1 VVKTAYIGLG
11 SNLGDSLHILQEA
24 WQALGELPGI
34 SLERLSSPYR
44 TEPVGM
50 DSQHWFINA
59 AGSLTTTL
67 EPMEL
72 LQVLLAVETDFGR
85 TRDLSA
91 TAYRDRILDFDLLLY
106 ENLIVDD
113 RNLILPHPEMQRRLF
128 VLYPLCEI
136 AADYMHPRLR
146 CTIHDLLIGELKN
159 EQEHP
164 VVVKVFWPA
173 GRR

>member
-1 VVKTAYIGLG
+1 VKTAYIGLG

-24 WQALGELPGI
+24 WQALGEQPKIG
-34 SLERLSSPYR
+34 LERLSSPYR

-67 EPMEL
+67 APMEL
-72 LQVLLAVETDFGR
+72 LQLLLSVETDFGR
-85 TRDLSA
+85 TRDPSA

-106 ENLIVDD
+106 EDSIVDD
-113 RNLILPHPEMQRRLF
+113 RHLILPHPEMHRRLF

-136 AADYMHPRLR
+136 AADYMHPRLQ
-146 CTIHDLLIGELKN
+146 CTIHDLLIGELRH
-159 EQEHP
+159 EQGHP
-164 VVVKVFWPA
+164 RVEKLFWPKE
-173 GRR
+173 R